1 MNIID
6 RNFYQLIRF
15 LNTQS
20 EDMLFETIKRHYLNL
35 SPELHQSLEDYFQ
48 KFDYWG
54 SLNAEKNDFDHI
66 HQRANVLFHHLDDFV
81 HLYERLEDYRSKKL
95 LFAILNN
102 WYQFDFITLGS
113 AL

>member
-48 KFDYWG
+48 KF
-54 SLNAEKNDFDHI
+54 LQEHEKPE
-66 HQRANVLFHHLDDFV
+66 A
-81 HLYERLEDYRSKKL
+81 
-95 LFAILNN
+95 
-102 WYQFDFITLGS
+102 
-113 AL
+113 